1 MNEHD
6 NPAPSDPPEKQL
18 PRLYSLNSIGF
29 STFFGSMLA
38 GFFLLAANY
47 HALGMK
53 KPAAWAIAAGLIAF
67 CVYFLAVM
75 AWLGPA
81 SLNPAVSQ
89 TDVVQ
94 INMTQAILS
103 QIGQVLFLLLITHFF
118 QGSML
123 STFKQELKGNYHSV
137 TRSILT
143 GFVAHIVLKSICMLI
158 FAVLGLMP
166 MGTPNGSSA

>member
-1 MNEHD
+1 MNEND
-6 NPAPSDPPEKQL
+6 NPAPSDQPRKQL
-18 PRLYSLNSIGF
+18 PRLYSLKSIGF

-67 CVYFLAVM
+67 SIYVLAEM
-75 AWLGPA
+75 TWLGPE
-81 SLNPAVSQ
+81 SRNLEVSQ
-89 TDVVQ
+89 SGIVQ

-103 QIGQVLFLLLITHFF
+103 NIGQVLFLLLITHFF

-123 STFKQELKGNYHSV
+123 STFKEELRGNYHSL

-143 GFVAHIVLKSICMLI
+143 GLVASIVLASICMLI
-158 FAVLGLMP
+158 LTTVGLMP
-166 MGTPNGSSA
+166 MGIRNGSPA

>member
-1 MNEHD
+1 M
-6 NPAPSDPPEKQL
+6 
-18 PRLYSLNSIGF
+18 
-29 STFFGSMLA
+29 
-38 GFFLLAANY
+38 
-47 HALGMK
+47 
-53 KPAAWAIAAGLIAF
+53 
-67 CVYFLAVM
+67 
-75 AWLGPA
+75 
-81 SLNPAVSQ
+81 SQ

-103 QIGQVLFLLLITHFF
+103 KIGQVLFLLLITHFF

-143 GFVAHIVLKSICMLI
+143 GFVAYIVLASICMLI
-158 FAVLGLMP
+158 LSVLGLMP

>member
-89 TDVVQ
+89 TDAVQ

-103 QIGQVLFLLLITHFF
+103 NIGQVLFLLLITHFF

-123 STFKQELKGNYHSV
+123 STFKQELRGNYHSV

-143 GFVAHIVLKSICMLI
+143 GFVAYIVLASICMLI
-158 FAVLGLMP
+158 LSVLGLMP